1 MYINRKAFGILLI
14 FLMIFSL
21 GVVVT
26 NNRLSN
32 YNNNRLFNDNLI
44 IAKKVSFKK
53 SEVRKEM
60 SVHPKCFQEKFN
72 ETLIQSL
79 FYTEDSSAN
88 FKKEKKKGSK
98 ILARPGYKKVFGK
111 SRKQKKE
118 TEAKGKVKEC
128 VIPGNGDAFVRGLAT
143 AYTAQ
148 ACTART
154 ATNTRPR
161 WGIVA
166 VDPKLIPLGSK
177 IYIKNMGWFT
187 AEDTGGK
194 IKGKRIDI
202 YYPTRKQAIRFG
214 VKRLNI
220 KVYPKKRKNY
230 KM

>member
-1 MYINRKAFGILLI
+1 MYINRKIFGILLI

-21 GVVVT
+21 GPIVA
-26 NNRLSN
+26 
-32 YNNNRLFNDNLI
+32 NNRLFNDNLI
-44 IAKKVSFKK
+44 IAKKVSFNK
-53 SEVRKEM
+53 SKLRKEV

-72 ETLIQSL
+72 ETLIQSVL
-79 FYTEDSSAN
+79 YTEGSSAN
-88 FKKEKKKGSK
+88 FKKEKKKRSK
-98 ILARPGYKKVFGK
+98 ILARPDYKKVFGK
-111 SRKQKKE
+111 SRKQEKK
-118 TEAKGKVKEC
+118 TIAKGKAKKC
-128 VIPGNGDAFVRGLAT
+128 VIPRNGDTFVRVLAT

-148 ACTART
+148 TCTART
-154 ATNTRPR
+154 ATNTKPR

-166 VDPKLIPLGSK
+166 VDPKLIPLGSR

-214 VKRLNI
+214 VKKLNI

-230 KM
+230 RM